1 MSKLPVAVTETLLH
15 VKDTDRT
22 EKVILPI
29 TRYKSVLNAP
39 KVITDAKDVNG
50 SPFTLLAC
58 ETEELDTAALRKLIP
73 NIV

>member
-29 TRYKSVLNAP
+29 TLYSGL
-39 KVITDAKDVNG
+39 
-50 SPFTLLAC
+50 
-58 ETEELDTAALRKLIP
+58 
-73 NIV
+73 